1 MNAVVVNSRNAG
13 SRSTAAPA
21 PRSRRNRF
29 RSRSRSRS
37 RSPLSPRTGL
47 DTSRHREPGS
57 SGGDHDAAV
66 FPRIP
71 SHRIHND
78 HRVGRVG
85 EDDVARVHFRDFC
98 GRSRRNRFR
107 SRSRSRSRSPL
118 SPRTGLDTSR
128 HREPGS
134 SGGDHDAAVFPRI
147 PSHRIHNDH
156 RVGRVG
162 EDDVARVHFRDFCGI
177 PPSPLLVGRSSG
189 GDATQS
195 IPRTSRTSRTSRTRR
210 MPRRIGYDNV
220 RHGDELFPAVWN
232 GECVLNPGQPP
243 PGYRLGWVPI

>member
-29 RSRSRSRS
+29 
-37 RSPLSPRTGL
+37 
-47 DTSRHREPGS
+47 
-57 SGGDHDAAV
+57 
-66 FPRIP
+66 
-71 SHRIHND
+71 
-78 HRVGRVG
+78 
-85 EDDVARVHFRDFC
+85 
-98 GRSRRNRFR
+98 
-107 SRSRSRSRSPL
+107 RSRSRSRSPL

-195 IPRTSRTSRTSRTRR
+195 IPRTSRTSRTRR